1 MSDHQMRTILRRHYP
16 DLDANTSRE
25 LQRLRWIVLGA
36 DEAAAIQME
45 EAFL

>member
-1 MSDHQMRTILRRHYP
+1 MSDYEMRIFLRRHYP
-16 DLDANTSRE
+16 DLDAETSRE

-36 DEAAAIQME
+36 EEAAAIQME